1 MVDTRRTGE
10 SSASPDRSGAPQQG
24 PAPRTVFSLSEEE
37 TIDVGRT
44 LARGLRG
51 GELVLLEGD
60 LGLGKTVFAK
70 GIAAGLGIAADD
82 VTSPSFTLV
91 QEYAGGRLPVF
102 HVDLYRLEEPEELAT
117 IGIEE
122 ILAGGGVV
130 VVEWG
135 ERLPP
140 YLRRDAIRVRFHD
153 IGEGSRRIEIHPQ
166 EQSPKKKGADA

>member
-10 SSASPDRSGAPQQG
+10 SPLADPQGTPQER
-24 PAPRTVFSLSEEE
+24 PTARTVFSLSEEE
-37 TIDVGRT
+37 TLDVGRA
-44 LARGLRG
+44 LARGLSG
-51 GELVLLEGD
+51 GELILLEGD

-70 GIAAGLGIAADD
+70 GIAAGLGISADD

-102 HVDLYRLEEPEELAT
+102 HVDLYRLEDPEEVAT
-117 IGIEE
+117 IGVEE

-153 IGEGSRRIEIHPQ
+153 IGEGSRRIEILPQ
-166 EQSPKKKGADA
+166 EQAPRRSAADA